1 MGSAAQPALSSLT
14 ISSAW
19 RKIRC
24 FRTARRRDESA
35 GKVDGGQ

>member
-1 MGSAAQPALSSLT
+1 MGSAVQPALSSLT

-19 RKIRC
+19 RKSRF

-35 GKVDGGQ
+35 GKVNAGQ